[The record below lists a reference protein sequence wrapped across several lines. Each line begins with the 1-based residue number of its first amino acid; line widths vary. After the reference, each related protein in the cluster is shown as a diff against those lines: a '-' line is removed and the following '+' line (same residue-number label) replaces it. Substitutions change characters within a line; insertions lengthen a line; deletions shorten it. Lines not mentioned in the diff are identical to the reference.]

1 MVMPRKLKDEI
12 EAISSV
18 REANLSG
25 NRTEM
30 LEVELDLL
38 KMESYDLTQIELIN
52 ALNQNNQLVA
62 AGFIDDGQSRFNVK
76 VPGLIESGLDVYNIP
91 VRQNGGWGC

>member
-1 MVMPRKLKDEI
+1 MRKKLKDEI
-12 EAISSV
+12 EAIASV
-18 REANLSG
+18 REAKLSG
-25 NRTEM
+25 NREEL

-62 AGFIDDGQSRFNVK
+62 AGV
-76 VPGLIESGLDVYNIP
+76 
-91 VRQNGGWGC
+91 C